1 MSSEMVSLHLPEYHL
16 REFFLNCILITE
28 VFFFK
33 NKINLKYFH

>member
-28 VFFFK
+28 VFFFLIK
-33 NKINLKYFH
+33 LI